1 MKRKIQILLSVA
13 CMAALL
19 GGCSKENE
27 PEKKPASQKVEEEN
41 PKQGNLDALNPT
53 AYSNVSGLQLEPGS
67 YISIIGKNSESEFW
81 KEVEAGAKQAEAD
94 LNKRLGY
101 KGEDKIR
108 VNFSGP
114 AKGENVED
122 QINILDEELAR
133 NPVALGMAIIDSG
146 ACEVQFD
153 LAAENGIPIV
163 AFDSGSDYQEIQAM
177 SSTNNQE
184 IGKVAAR
191 QLASLVGDSGQVA
204 LIVHDKASTSGKQ
217 REAAFLNE
225 IASTY
230 PEMSVPVIYHLDDL
244 EEMAKTI
251 VKEQNQGKQEGE
263 EAVAAEELTQTEVIQ
278 YLLQKNPEL
287 KGCFATNVNA
297 SQELLGAME
306 ELELQ
311 VPVIA
316 VDGGKEQLKALE
328 EERLDGL
335 LVQNPYGMGYSAVVS
350 AARAALGMGNEAF
363 IDTGYIWVTKSN
375 LKKQSIQKMLY

>member
-122 QINILDEELAR
+122 QINILD
-133 NPVALGMAIIDSG
+133 
-146 ACEVQFD
+146 
-153 LAAENGIPIV
+153 
-163 AFDSGSDYQEIQAM
+163 
-177 SSTNNQE
+177 
-184 IGKVAAR
+184 
-191 QLASLVGDSGQVA
+191 
-204 LIVHDKASTSGKQ
+204 
-217 REAAFLNE
+217 
-225 IASTY
+225 
-230 PEMSVPVIYHLDDL
+230 
-244 EEMAKTI
+244 
-251 VKEQNQGKQEGE
+251 
-263 EAVAAEELTQTEVIQ
+263 
-278 YLLQKNPEL
+278 
-287 KGCFATNVNA
+287 
-297 SQELLGAME
+297 
-306 ELELQ
+306 
-311 VPVIA
+311 
-316 VDGGKEQLKALE
+316 
-328 EERLDGL
+328 
-335 LVQNPYGMGYSAVVS
+335 
-350 AARAALGMGNEAF
+350 
-363 IDTGYIWVTKSN
+363 
-375 LKKQSIQKMLY
+375 